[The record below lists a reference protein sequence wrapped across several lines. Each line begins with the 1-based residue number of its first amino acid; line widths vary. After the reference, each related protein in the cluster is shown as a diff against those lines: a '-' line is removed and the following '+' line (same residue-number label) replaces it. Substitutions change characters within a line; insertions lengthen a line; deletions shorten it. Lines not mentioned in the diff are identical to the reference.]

1 MKIEELEALFRE
13 LHEKAQSLIIIG
25 KAYEGRRLINVRFIG
40 QIKDIEERNR
50 IVFYKFRPLL
60 IPFFVSKNNNEIRV
74 ILPTKGEKS
83 YEAVL
88 RVLEIDNGTLYTEYP
103 KKIFNVRSL
112 RIEPSINKPINLY
125 LLIYG
130 EPSTLAEV
138 INISES
144 GICFVTERELKVNGD
159 YGFTIILPDNLGII
173 TCYGE
178 IRYKLED
185 RPGFFRYGA
194 KLKIHPKDQ
203 AIINRYIMQREKE
216 ILNMLKV
223 I

>member
-1 MKIEELEALFRE
+1 MRLEEFESLIKE
-13 LHEKAQSLIIIG
+13 LQEKAQSLIIIG
-25 KAYEGRRLINVRFIG
+25 KAYEGKRLIHVRFIG
-40 QIKDIEERNR
+40 HIKSIEEKER
-50 IVFYKFRPLL
+50 IVFYKFRPIL
-60 IPFFVSKNNNEIRV
+60 PFFISKNNNEIKV

-88 RVLEIDNGTLYTEYP
+88 RILEIDNGELYTEYP
-103 KKIFNVRSL
+103 KKFFNIRAL
-112 RIEPSINKPINLY
+112 RIEPSIYKPINLY

-130 EPSTLAEV
+130 EPSTSAEV
-138 INISES
+138 INISEG
-144 GICFVTERELKVNGD
+144 GICFVTQRELKVNGE

-185 RPGFFRYGA
+185 MQGFFRYGA
-194 KLKIHPKDQ
+194 KFNIHPKDQ

-216 ILNMLKV
+216 ILNNLKV